1 MSSSYWVLCPDLV
14 MAYNFI
20 HLSTLFT
27 AWTTSQGKNG
37 KYSFVVL
44 IWRVHILCDG
54 KMFGNYRSRVA
65 KELLGE

>member
-1 MSSSYWVLCPDLV
+1 ME
-14 MAYNFI
+14 YNFI

-27 AWTTSQGKNG
+27 AWTTSQGKNS
-37 KYSFVVL
+37 KYSFVVS
-44 IWRVHILCDG
+44 VHILCDG